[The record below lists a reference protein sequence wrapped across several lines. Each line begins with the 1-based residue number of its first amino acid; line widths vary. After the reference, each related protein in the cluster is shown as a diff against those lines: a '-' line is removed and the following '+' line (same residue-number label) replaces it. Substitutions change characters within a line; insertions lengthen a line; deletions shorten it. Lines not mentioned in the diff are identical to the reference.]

1 MSFDQRVRQGLERA
15 ADGAPAVDV
24 ERSLHRVLAR
34 RRRRLTARRSA
45 AAVVAVALA
54 GAAVTFVPDVLD
66 LSSGRRNTPDVV
78 VPGSGPERGTDAS
91 SPAGTYAVDVGD
103 SPLAAEHGM
112 TGRWVVELRADG
124 SVRLAAPPTFQG
136 PTSGISYRTQGDE
149 LVVDA
154 FVSDPLCTVSQAV
167 EPVGTYRWDLTA
179 TSLDLVPVAETCE
192 VRRLLLAGQTWQV
205 LS

>member
-1 MSFDQRVRQGLERA
+1 MSFDQRVREGLERA
-15 ADGAPAVDV
+15 ADSARPADV

-34 RRRRLTARRSA
+34 RRRRVMARRSA

-54 GAAVTFVPDVLD
+54 GAAVTFVPDLLD
-66 LSSGRRNTPDVV
+66 LSSGRRDAPDVV
-78 VPGSGPERGTDAS
+78 TPAGQPEDSADTS
-91 SPAGTYAVDVGD
+91 SPAGTYAVDVGA
-103 SPLAAEHGM
+103 SPLAEEHGM

-124 SVRLAAPPTFQG
+124 SVQMAAPPTFRG
-136 PTSGISYRTQGDE
+136 PTSGISYRTQGE
-149 LVVDA
+149 QIVVDA

-179 TSLDLVPVAETCE
+179 ESLELVPVAETCD

-205 LS
+205 LP